1 MAEWLAQDVSKM
13 RLALEDVYMMAR
25 MKRAKRHRY
34 DGDGNFISLIG
45 PKSDDED
52 WDRVIEFCE
61 RAGLRSS
68 ILRTMAGKTA

>member
-1 MAEWLAQDVSKM
+1 MSEWNNFDPDKA

-34 DGDGNFISLIG
+34 DDAGKFIGLIG

-52 WDRVIEFCE
+52 WDRIIEFCE
-61 RAGLRSS
+61 RAGLKAS
-68 ILRTMAGKTA
+68 ILRTMTAR